1 MVLLSLPLGV
11 QVHPWDGSLH
21 DPKQGASSYWV
32 MLLFSHP
39 VKEKENL
46 SPRYEIKVLS
56 FQLSGKDRWYVCSW
70 SSNIHQGE
78 PLTDLG

>member
-1 MVLLSLPLGV
+1 MVLLSLPLGG

-46 SPRYEIKVLS
+46 SPRYEI
-56 FQLSGKDRWYVCSW
+56 
-70 SSNIHQGE
+70 
-78 PLTDLG
+78 